1 MGCDVSQ
8 QVAVCCR
15 GWQCAAHYTTLQTP
29 YATSFVS
36 PGHET
41 KLVMCSV
48 MQCCSLLQCFAVCC
62 SVLQCVVV
70 CCICVAV
77 CCSEVQCVAVC
88 CSVLQ
93 CVTLCCICVAVCCS
107 VLQCVTVCCS
117 VLQCVAVCCSVLQ
130 CVAVCCSVCAAVCC
144 SMLQHFEVC
153 CSVLQCRATGWRKP
167 IGCLIIIGH
176 FPQKSP
182 IISSSYSKKDL
193 QLRHEMSLCHPIS
206 QFVTRDLYVC
216 VFGDERGICVPV
228 VLSCMNT

>member
-1 MGCDVSQ
+1 
-8 QVAVCCR
+8 
-15 GWQCAAHYTTLQTP
+15 
-29 YATSFVS
+29 
-36 PGHET
+36 
-41 KLVMCSV
+41 
-48 MQCCSLLQCFAVCC
+48 VCC
-62 SVLQCVVV
+62 SVLQCV
-70 CCICVAV
+70 
-77 CCSEVQCVAVC
+77 S
-88 CSVLQ
+88 
-93 CVTLCCICVAVCCS
+93 
-107 VLQCVTVCCS
+107 VCCS

-228 VLSCMNT
+228 VLSCMNTWLNSTKTWLTCVNLDLPAAAHTNTHTHIHTHTYAHTRTRGHAHARIHTHTHTCIFTRICD